1 MKNPW
6 SGLKNIPH
14 NIWML
19 SAATLINRAGTMVLP
34 FIALYSV
41 EVMKVSIAESGMVIA
56 SFGIGALISA
66 PFAGQLSDKIG
77 SLRLMEI
84 SLFSSGTFLF
94 FYSIVSDFTTFLIL
108 SFFWAVISESF
119 RPASMSFISNE
130 ISTERRKTAFALNRL
145 AINLGMSI
153 GPVAGGILSTINFS
167 LLFYIDGST
176 SLAAGLFLV
185 FSRMKAHHKENLEKE
200 TTLETGLIPSVSV
213 LNNKI
218 FLYFLFALIPVDIV
232 FFQHIGALP
241 LFVVGNL
248 GFTKSIFGIVM
259 GINTIMVILIEV
271 PLNDAMRNWKN
282 WKSLSLGSVLAG
294 IGFGI
299 LMFTTE
305 LHLLIL
311 SVIVWTFGEMILFPS
326 ASDYVAEISPPG
338 KRGEYMGYFQMT
350 FSTSLILGPLL
361 GTKVLEDSGSVILWG
376 GTFVFGIISALMM
389 VKLRGQK
396 KIA

>member
-19 SAATLINRAGTMVLP
+19 SATTLINRAGTMVLP

-66 PFAGQLSDKIG
+66 PFAGKLSDKIG

-84 SLFSSGTFLF
+84 SLFSSGIFLF
-94 FYSIVSDFTTFLIL
+94 FYSIVSNFTTFLIL

-130 ISTERRKTAFALNRL
+130 ISSERRKTAFALNRL

-167 LLFYIDGST
+167 LLFYIDGGT
-176 SLAAGLFLV
+176 SIAAGLFLV
-185 FSRMKAHHKENLEKE
+185 FSRMKAHYKENLEKE
-200 TTLETGLIPSVSV
+200 TAPETGLIPSASI

-241 LFVVGNL
+241 LFVVDNL

-259 GINTIMVILIEV
+259 GINTVMVILIEV

-299 LMFTTE
+299 LVFTTE
-305 LHLLIL
+305 LYLLIL

-326 ASDYVAEISPPG
+326 ASNYVAEISPPE

-361 GTKVLEDSGSVILWG
+361 GTKVLEDFGSVILWG
-376 GTFVFGIISALMM
+376 GTFAFGIISALMM
-389 VKLRGQK
+389 IKLRGQK

>member
-19 SAATLINRAGTMVLP
+19 SATTLINRAGTMVLP

-66 PFAGQLSDKIG
+66 PFAGKLSDKIG
-77 SLRLMEI
+77 SLRLMEV
-84 SLFSSGTFLF
+84 SLFSSGIFLF

-130 ISTERRKTAFALNRL
+130 ISSERRKTAFALNRL

-167 LLFYIDGST
+167 LLFYIDGGT
-176 SLAAGLFLV
+176 SIAAGLFLV
-185 FSRMKAHHKENLEKE
+185 FSRMKAHHKENPEKE
-200 TTLETGLIPSVSV
+200 TTPETDLIPSVSV

-241 LFVVGNL
+241 LFVVDNL
-248 GFTKSIFGIVM
+248 GFTKSVFGIVM
-259 GINTIMVILIEV
+259 GINTVMVILIEV

-299 LMFTTE
+299 LVFTTE
-305 LHLLIL
+305 LYLLIL

-326 ASDYVAEISPPG
+326 ASNYVAEISPPE

-361 GTKVLEDSGSVILWG
+361 GTKVLEDFGSVILWS
-376 GTFVFGIISALMM
+376 GTFAFGIISALMM